1 MRKNPLVAPV
11 IKWFDSKHQLL
22 DEFSPLFP
30 KKFTAYCEPFLGCGT
45 VLFWLQPSIAYVCDI
60 NTELIVMYE
69 IIRDQVEELIPI
81 LASHPNQENYYRL
94 IRNWDRDKKQY
105 RKLSR
110 VQRAAR
116 MIYLS
121 RTCYNGVYRVN
132 PYGEFDTPF
141 GHYKKVNIVDAPVL
155 RAVSA
160 YLKQAQITFYSGD
173 YTKVLTGLPKDA
185 FVYFDPPYD
194 TPSKASTTAFV
205 PLNTTEPPLKIS
217 HKTTLSN
224 TTFVN
229 KRNFDHSEQI
239 RLRRCCDEL
248 NRRGIKF
255 MLSNIAT
262 DFILEQYE
270 SYFIT
275 RLKTKYS
282 AIEHKTLYGNAE
294 EIIIRNY
301 R

>member
-1 MRKNPLVAPV
+1 MRKNPLISPV
-11 IKWFDSKHQLL
+11 IKWFGGKQQLL
-22 DEFSPLFP
+22 DELTPLFP
-30 KKFTAYCEPFLGCGT
+30 KKFTAYCEPFLGSGT
-45 VLFWLQPSIAYVCDI
+45 VLFWLQPNTAYVCDI
-60 NTELIVMYE
+60 NPELIVMYE
-69 IIRDQVEELIPI
+69 TIRDQAEELITV

-94 IRNWDRDKKQY
+94 IRNWDRDKRQY
-105 RKLSR
+105 GKLSR

-132 PYGEFDTPF
+132 SYGEFDTPF

-160 YLKQAQITFYSGD
+160 YLKQTQTTFYSGD
-173 YTKVLTGLPKDA
+173 YTKILPKLQEDA

-194 TPSKASTTAFV
+194 T
-205 PLNTTEPPLKIS
+205 
-217 HKTTLSN
+217 LSN
-224 TTFVN
+224 KTLAVSPVRSPNTALRKKTEITSFRSTFAN
-229 KRNFDHSEQI
+229 RQIFDRSEQI

-248 NRRGIKF
+248 NKRGVKF
-255 MLSNIAT
+255 MLSNLAT

-275 RLKTKYS
+275 RLKKYP
-282 AIEHKTLYGNAE
+282 AKEHKTPYGSAE
-294 EIIIRNY
+294 EIVIRNY
-301 R
+301 C